1 MTIHTGPGAKVIG
14 RPEAVVKVVPPSAAG
29 RDQRAWKPG
38 CPEGPG
44 RRRSRW
50 SGRHQHRDDVG
61 NRGADIQRVPAGH
74 RCSRRL
80 KRPGHHHDLAAER
93 IHLAVKTLWICT
105 GTRITGAESKHGQ
118 HGQPRKGSPEDDK
131 KAAASADRHL
141 RSQMRRWMGLSVQP
155 AEFPLPCSGGRP
167 GRWRGPLTPLVR
179 AGPGDGRTAPDD
191 VDVWME
197 MRHMAVACLRR
208 PAC

>member
-50 SGRHQHRDDVG
+50 CGRQQHRDDVG

-141 RSQMRRWMGLSVQP
+141 RSQMRRWVGLSVQP

-167 GRWRGPLTPLVR
+167 GPMVR
-179 AGPGDGRTAPDD
+179 ASNSAGSGRP
-191 VDVWME
+191 
-197 MRHMAVACLRR
+197 RR
-208 PAC
+208 WKNRSR

>member
-14 RPEAVVKVVPPSAAG
+14 RPEAVVKVVPPSVAG

-50 SGRHQHRDDVG
+50 CGRQQHRDDVG

-141 RSQMRRWMGLSVQP
+141 WSQMRRWVGLSVQP
-155 AEFPLPCSGGRP
+155 AEFPLPCSAEDP
-167 GRWRGPLTPLVR
+167 ARWRGPLTPLVR
-179 AGPGDGRTAPDD
+179 AGPGDGRTAPDGD
-191 VDVWME
+191 APHG
-197 MRHMAVACLRR
+197 RGLPASASLLIVAC
-208 PAC
+208 